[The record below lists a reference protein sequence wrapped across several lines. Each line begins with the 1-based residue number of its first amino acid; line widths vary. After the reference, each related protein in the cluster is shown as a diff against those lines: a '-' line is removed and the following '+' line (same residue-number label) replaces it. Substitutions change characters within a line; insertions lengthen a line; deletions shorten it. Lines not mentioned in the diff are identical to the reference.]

1 MLVRDWHY
9 SEVPYCPTSELE
21 RLALTPWPIACWGSS
36 GTGLFSGAD
45 VFNDEHSPAMRRSKK
60 GRARRDDRLT
70 VPGPTV
76 RGAPILMLADGS
88 RAIEHL
94 PPRVARRRPLP
105 TTLLRRH
112 DDEFHGDVHGTMG
125 P

>member
-1 MLVRDWHY
+1 MERFYRILCWHGRGDIRSAGWEARAENDEPILGQDLALLFCRDW
-9 SEVPYCPTSELE
+9 
-21 RLALTPWPIACWGSS
+21 R
-36 GTGLFSGAD
+36 
-45 VFNDEHSPAMRRSKK
+45 SPFLR
-60 GRARRDDRLT
+60 
-70 VPGPTV
+70 P
-76 RGAPILMLADGS
+76 PILMLADGS